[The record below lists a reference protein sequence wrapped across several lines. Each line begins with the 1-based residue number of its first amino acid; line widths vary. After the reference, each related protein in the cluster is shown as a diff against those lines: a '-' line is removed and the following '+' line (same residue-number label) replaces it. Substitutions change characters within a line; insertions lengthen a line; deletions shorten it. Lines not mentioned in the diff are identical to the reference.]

1 MAPTG
6 YGEESYGLCSVPK
19 HGCADGRRPFAGGFG
34 GVPQLFVLAQEQAEK
49 QSVSDGSLRVSPNL
63 QSPLGVGDQRG
74 LKHE

>member
-1 MAPTG
+1 VQRAKARVCRWAKA
-6 YGEESYGLCSVPK
+6 LC
-19 HGCADGRRPFAGGFG
+19 RGFG
-34 GVPQLFVLAQEQAEK
+34 GVPQFFVLAQEQAEK